1 MDIPK
6 GKLMSRF
13 LLAVIALAGLI
24 ALNTVCGQDVDELL
38 QQAMQASQRGERDRA
53 IARLSDAIKTA
64 PTAAMPRYLR
74 GREHFR
80 AGQIAESVADFD
92 KFVQLQP
99 QAENQQ
105 WERGISYYYA
115 GEFAKGA
122 RQFEDYQKYHDQD
135 VENSVWRYL
144 CVARASGVEKAK
156 SNLLPITNDPRVPM
170 MQIYALYQGKL
181 KPDDVIAVANADP
194 PNREL
199 LNQRL
204 FYAHL
209 YIGLWHEAAGNADE
223 AKKHILEAEKHKIGH
238 YMWDVAHVHADRF
251 RSAAPK

>member
-1 MDIPK
+1 MRRI
-6 GKLMSRF
+6 
-13 LLAVIALAGLI
+13 LLAISAVFVGIAPLSA
-24 ALNTVCGQDVDELL
+24 QDVDELL
-38 QQAMQASQRGERDRA
+38 RQATQASQRGERDRA
-53 IARLSDAIKTA
+53 IAKLSEAIKVN
-64 PTAAMPRYLR
+64 PTTPLPWYLR
-74 GREHFR
+74 GREHFK
-80 AGQIAESVADFD
+80 AGKIAESVADFD

-122 RQFEDYQKYHDQD
+122 KQFEDYQKYHDQD

-144 CVARASGVEKAK
+144 CVARLNGVDKAK
-156 SNLLPITNDPRVPM
+156 ANLLPITNDSRVPM
-170 MQIYALYQGKL
+170 MQIYALYRGKL
-181 KPDDVIAVANADP
+181 KPEDVLSAANADP

-223 AKKHILEAEKHKIGH
+223 AKKHILEAEKHKIAH
-238 YMWDVAHVHADRF
+238 YMWDVAHVHAARL
-251 RSAAPK
+251 RANE